1 MTAPEV
7 EKRRSRL
14 FVVDDAP
21 EITFIVERWGHRLG
35 HDVASRPSVAAAWD
49 YLSHSQP
56 DLLIVDINLL
66 GESGLELCRR
76 VRITPRLGGL
86 PMAVFCHWDR
96 PEDIAAGLEA
106 GCKYVLSKSLLS
118 RPDEWQR
125 RIEELLL
132 PGDRQP
138 YVGSLSWTGKEQT
151 EPVVTWVDSL
161 NQVLRFQAPRQ
172 LGLEVVLVVVRQAMS
187 SIAPGI
193 CDRCLLPD
201 GLGLDGEVIMRA
213 GTPDLVM
220 AFAVSLAHRFWSILG
235 SIEGAA
241 LERALASAVPPLAE
255 FRVAQP

>member
-1 MTAPEV
+1 VTAPEV
-7 EKRRSRL
+7 EKRRPRL

-21 EITFIVERWGHRLG
+21 EITFIVERWGQRLG
-35 HDVASRPSVAAAWD
+35 HDVASSPSVTTALD

-56 DLLIVDINLL
+56 DLLIVDVNLL

-76 VRITPRLGGL
+76 VRVTPRLGGL

-118 RPDEWQR
+118 KPDQWQR

-132 PGDRQP
+132 PRDSQP
-138 YVGSLSWTGKEQT
+138 FAGSLSWTGSERTQ
-151 EPVVTWVDSL
+151 PVVTWVDSL

-172 LGLEVVLVVVRQAMS
+172 LGLEVVLVVIRQALS
-187 SIAPGI
+187 SIAPGTR
-193 CDRCLLPD
+193 DRYLLPD
-201 GLGLDGEVIMRA
+201 GLGLDREEMMRA
-213 GTPDLVM
+213 GNPDLVM
-220 AFAVSLAHRFWSILG
+220 EFAVALAHRFWSILG

-241 LERALASAVPPLAE
+241 LERALASAVPPLTE
-255 FRVAQP
+255 FRAAQP